1 MRNIVTLTKSYHT
14 FDLTFLTTIIKV
26 RNVDFRR
33 MRDRGQTS
41 ERGQTST
48 NRTIH
53 SKVIF
58 SILAILT
65 IIFVY
70 QIGIMVD
77 ADALTRYY
85 NCTTRVANKN
95 GTLSLQNIENCYDQ
109 IFKGA
114 KQAEK
119 DEADTVKTIPPL
131 E

>member
-1 MRNIVTLTKSYHT
+1 MRNIVTITKSYHI

-33 MRDRGQTS
+33 MRDRAQTP
-41 ERGQTST
+41 TT
-48 NRTIH
+48 RTIH

-58 SILAILT
+58 PIIAILT

-119 DEADTVKTIPPL
+119 DEAETVKTIPPL

>member
-1 MRNIVTLTKSYHT
+1 MSTTKA
-14 FDLTFLTTIIKV
+14 
-26 RNVDFRR
+26 
-33 MRDRGQTS
+33 
-41 ERGQTST
+41 
-48 NRTIH
+48 IH
-53 SKVIF
+53 NKVIF
-58 SILAILT
+58 PIVAILAV
-65 IIFVY
+65 IFVY

-119 DEADTVKTIPPL
+119 DEQAETVKTIPPSQ
-131 E
+131 

>member
-1 MRNIVTLTKSYHT
+1 MHNIVTLTKSYHI

-41 ERGQTST
+41 TT
-48 NRTIH
+48 RTIH

-58 SILAILT
+58 PILAILT

-119 DEADTVKTIPPL
+119 DEAETVKTIPPL